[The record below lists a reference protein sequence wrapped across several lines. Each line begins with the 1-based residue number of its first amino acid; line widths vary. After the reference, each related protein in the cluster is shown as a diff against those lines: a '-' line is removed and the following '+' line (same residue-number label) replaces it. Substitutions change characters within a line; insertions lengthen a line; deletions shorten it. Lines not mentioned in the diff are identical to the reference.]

1 MRPENAKRIGGTL
14 ATVGKI
20 AAVIFVAKEVFGWIG
35 KGTGFWGKLRR
46 VGSVGAGVALFG
58 KDLYALGF

>member
-1 MRPENAKRIGGTL
+1 LITTTPLDASR
-14 ATVGKI
+14 
-20 AAVIFVAKEVFGWIG
+20 AKEVFGWIG